1 MLVHPKKTKGHQRRL
16 YQHDK
21 PENGLIETNRV
32 SHNLRDKIEMKEF
45 ILCSLTVSS
54 QNILIVEESFKPW
67 FVEVQRRTPATTQTK
82 KVNIDEQAFS
92 VIEVFAVRY
101 LDNV

>member
-32 SHNLRDKIEMKEF
+32 GHSFRDKIEMKEF
-45 ILCSLTVSS
+45 VFCSLTVSS
-54 QNILIVEESFKPW
+54 QNILIGLRVIQTLVRRGSTPYAHYTPNEEG
-67 FVEVQRRTPATTQTK
+67 
-82 KVNIDEQAFS
+82 
-92 VIEVFAVRY
+92 
-101 LDNV
+101 